1 LHKCPRNIYGNEA
14 CQPAAGWRQ
23 SCKKKI
29 RSRCIH
35 VIQLQYISVLEA
47 PVNKSATI
55 TVRLDPKV
63 KKNAEAVLKALGL
76 TTSQAVNLFFTQ
88 VSLNKG
94 IPFDVH
100 LPNEA
105 TTRAIEAGLAGRNLQ
120 SAAGM
125 DDLIAQLEA

>member
-1 LHKCPRNIYGNEA
+1 M
-14 CQPAAGWRQ
+14 
-23 SCKKKI
+23 KKT
-29 RSRCIH
+29 S
-35 VIQLQYISVLEA
+35 
-47 PVNKSATI
+47 TI
-55 TVRLDPKV
+55 TVRLDPQV

-100 LPNEA
+100 IPNAA
-105 TTRAIEAGLAGRNLQ
+105 TAQGIENGLAGRNLHP
-120 SAAGM
+120 AAGM

>member
-1 LHKCPRNIYGNEA
+1 M
-14 CQPAAGWRQ
+14 
-23 SCKKKI
+23 
-29 RSRCIH
+29 
-35 VIQLQYISVLEA
+35 
-47 PVNKSATI
+47 NKSATI
-55 TVRLDPKV
+55 TVRLNPQV
-63 KKNAEAVLKALGL
+63 KKNAEVVLKALGL

-100 LPNEA
+100 IPNKA
-105 TTRAIEAGLAGRNLQ
+105 TAKAIQEGLAGRSLH

>member
-1 LHKCPRNIYGNEA
+1 VHDKSNAIFP
-14 CQPAAGWRQ
+14 CQAQGVNKKLKWNAKILAGY
-23 SCKKKI
+23 
-29 RSRCIH
+29 
-35 VIQLQYISVLEA
+35 VIQLQYIYNQEEA
-47 PVNKSATI
+47 MNKSATI

-63 KKNAEAVLKALGL
+63 KENAEEVLKTLGL

-100 LPNEA
+100 IPNAA
-105 TTRAIEAGLAGRNLQ
+105 TTKAIEDGLAGRDLH

-125 DDLIAQLEA
+125 DDLVAQLEA

>member
-1 LHKCPRNIYGNEA
+1 
-14 CQPAAGWRQ
+14 
-23 SCKKKI
+23 
-29 RSRCIH
+29 
-35 VIQLQYISVLEA
+35 
-47 PVNKSATI
+47 VNKSATI

-105 TTRAIEAGLAGRNLQ
+105 TTKAIKDGLAGRNLH